1 MRALL
6 LALCVS
12 ALTLHS
18 GAFADPTPTKPSA
31 ADLAKART
39 DLAATAYAS
48 ALARFESGSA
58 TVEDV
63 ARWSL
68 RWLDSTSDGATGKA
82 VTLALAAHA
91 ARMHDLAEKAAAASK
106 TGRSYTADADVATYY
121 RLEAELWV
129 VRGKR

>member
-1 MRALL
+1 MLF
-6 LALCVS
+6 ALCVS
-12 ALTLHS
+12 AAVPS
-18 GAFADPTPTKPSA
+18 RAFADPTPTKSSA
-31 ADLAKART
+31 ADLAKARS

-82 VTLALAAHA
+82 VGLALAAHA
-91 ARMHDLAEKAAAASK
+91 ARMHDLADKTAAASK
-106 TGRSYTADADVATYY
+106 TGRSYAADADVASYY
-121 RLEAELWV
+121 RIEADLWV
-129 VRGKR
+129 TRGRR